1 MELPLIRTMK
11 FVLAPLAKR
20 LLLTLVV
27 AACAASPATWAADVA
42 ASPEEIRPLLV
53 GAEVPDLTLTAA
65 DGTAVGL
72 RETGKEQRAIF
83 VFYRGGW

>member
-1 MELPLIRTMK
+1 MQ
-11 FVLAPLAKR
+11 AKR
-20 LLLTLVV
+20 LVLTLLVT
-27 AACAASPATWAADVA
+27 ACAAGPAIWAADVA

-65 DGTAVGL
+65 DGTAVEL
-72 RETGKEQRAIF
+72 RDTGKEQRAIF